1 MQEYQEQ
8 VINETKAQINQMTN
22 EINLRFNA
30 LNTELVGS
38 FDSFAGVQSSFKKD
52 TIAGQEEMAKIRNQ
66 IDSMDK

>member
-1 MQEYQEQ
+1 
-8 VINETKAQINQMTN
+8 MTN

-52 TIAGQEEMAKIRNQ
+52 SLAGQEEMAKIRNQ